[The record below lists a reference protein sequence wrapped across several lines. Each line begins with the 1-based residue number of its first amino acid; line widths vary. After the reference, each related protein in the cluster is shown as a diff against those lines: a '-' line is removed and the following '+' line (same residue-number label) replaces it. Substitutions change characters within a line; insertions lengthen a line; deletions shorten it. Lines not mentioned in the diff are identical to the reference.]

1 MKTYT
6 LLFFLLIFAFSYNIT
21 AKKNEIKKND
31 PVSKETKGHVV
42 SLDKFKGSVLVMYFF
57 GNNVDNWDQPIA
69 ELNRLKEKF
78 KNKKVR
84 IGALTDKTQEEIE
97 EYMKTM
103 DFIMFAKSIDFA
115 VVTDSDSAK
124 KYKTKPP
131 YAYII
136 APDGQI
142 YWKGKSLRDIGDKI
156 NEVLENPLNSQNK
169 GTNVYA
175 AKLTGEVTHF
185 KDTTPKLNY
194 DDSDGI
200 DDPGVKEGTTFY
212 KDDQPDKV
220 TLATEAD
227 ELNDDTK
234 SQIANQRIEEY
245 EGTPGLKETKGEYEA
260 RGYMSPDED

>member
-1 MKTYT
+1 MKTYI
-6 LLFFLLIFAFSYNIT
+6 LLFLLVFALSYNIS
-21 AKKNEIKKND
+21 AQK
-31 PVSKETKGHVV
+31 SETKKSDSVHSEAKGNMV
-42 SLDKFKGSVLVMYFF
+42 SLDKFKGSVLVIYFF
-57 GNNVDNWDQPIA
+57 GDNMNNWDRPIA
-69 ELNRLKEKF
+69 ELNGLKEKF
-78 KNKKVR
+78 KDKKVH

-136 APDGQI
+136 AQDGQI
-142 YWKGKSLRDIGDKI
+142 YWKGKSLGNIGDKI
-156 NEVLENPLNSQNK
+156 NEVLENPVNAQNK
-169 GTNVYA
+169 STNVYNT
-175 AKLTGEVTHF
+175 KLTGDVTHF
-185 KDTTPKLNY
+185 KNTTPKLNF

-220 TLATEAD
+220 TPATEAAK
-227 ELNDDTK
+227 LNDDTK
-234 SQIANQRIEEY
+234 SQIANQRIQEY
-245 EGTPGLKETKGEYEA
+245 EGTPGIKETKREYEA

>member
-1 MKTYT
+1 MKTYI
-6 LLFFLLIFAFSYNIT
+6 LFFLLIFMFSYNIQ
-21 AKKNEIKKND
+21 AQKNEIKKSD
-31 PVSKETKGHVV
+31 SVHSETKGNMI
-42 SLDKFKGSVLVMYFF
+42 SLDKFKGSVLVLYFF
-57 GNNVDNWDQPIA
+57 GNNMDDWDKPIA

-78 KNKKVR
+78 KDKKVR
-84 IGALTDKTQEEIE
+84 ISALTDKTPEEIE

-124 KYKTKPP
+124 KYKSKPP

-136 APDGQI
+136 AQDGQI
-142 YWKGKSLRDIGDKI
+142 YWKGRSLRNIGDKI
-156 NEVLENPLNSQNK
+156 NEVLENPVNTQNK

-175 AKLTGEVTHF
+175 AKLSGEVTHF
-185 KDTTPKLNY
+185 KDTTPKLNF

-212 KDDQPDKV
+212 KEDQPDKV
-220 TLATEAD
+220 TPATEAA

-234 SQIANQRIEEY
+234 SQIANQRIQEY

>member
-1 MKTYT
+1 MKTYA
-6 LLFFLLIFAFSYNIT
+6 LLFLLVFAFSSSIS
-21 AKKNEIKKND
+21 AKKNKIKKND

-57 GNNVDNWDQPIA
+57 GDNMDDWDRPIA
-69 ELNRLKEKF
+69 ELNGLKEKF

-84 IGALTDKTQEEIE
+84 VGALTHKTPEEIE
-97 EYMKTM
+97 KYMKTM

-124 KYKTKPP
+124 KYKANPP
-131 YAYII
+131 YVYVITQ
-136 APDGQI
+136 DGKI
-142 YWKGKSLRDIGDKI
+142 YWKGKSLRGIGDKI
-156 NEVLENPLNSQNK
+156 DEVLETPVNTQNK

-185 KDTTPKLNY
+185 KDTTPKLNF

-220 TLATEAD
+220 TPATEAA

-234 SQIANQRIEEY
+234 SQIANQRIQEY